1 MQTRAIKAC
10 FKIAECS
17 LSYVIFNRHLQPT
30 IPRLQVSQ
38 NIKRMKTIIAEKPSV
53 AKEIA
58 HIVGATKREEGY
70 MHGNGYYVTW
80 AFGHLVQPAMPE
92 TYGMKGFHAENL
104 PVIPNPF
111 ILVPRQVK
119 SENGYKPDAGV
130 LAQIKI
136 IGKLFDS
143 SDRIIVATDA
153 GREGELIFR
162 YLYEYLGCKKPFD
175 RLWISSLTDAAI
187 REGLGNLKD
196 GKEYDTLYHAAKAR
210 SEADWLV
217 GINGTQALTIAAG
230 RGTYSVGR
238 VQTPTLG
245 MVCERYWENKRFESK
260 PFWQVHFGVVDADNG
275 NILKFTSANR
285 WTDKATA
292 TDIYNKVK
300 DAGSALITK
309 VSTKRKVEKAPLLYN
324 LTTLQKDANSQH
336 GFTAEHTLS
345 IAQKL
350 YEAKFITYPRTSSR
364 YISDDVFAT
373 VPNLFKNLENHSEY
387 GEIVGLLPNS
397 ENYSKNSVNAD
408 KVTDHHALLITDTPA
423 IGLYKD
429 EKIVYDMVL
438 RRMVEAFSADC
449 IKDISSVTAKVENDV
464 EFCISGSI
472 IRQVG
477 WRESSLKERNSKQVR
492 DADTADNEV
501 KEQVIP
507 NWQEEQRIN
516 VTGCNI
522 TEGKTKPKPL
532 HTESTLL
539 AAMETAG
546 KDIEDETMRQA
557 MKDCGIGTP
566 ATRAAIIETLLRR
579 EYMVRQQKKL
589 VPTEK
594 GLALHSV
601 VKNMAIANVEMTGRW
616 EAELAKIERGEAS
629 ADEFTH
635 GIEAYTREITA
646 ELLGCDKLF
655 SHKESGCLC
664 PKCKQGTMQFFGK
677 VVRCSNKECGM
688 PVFKQVAGKLLS
700 DADITDLLT
709 KGKTKTL
716 NGFTS
721 KQGKPFSAALVF
733 DEDFNTKFVFAERKT
748 AEKRGNVKRYK
759 K

>member
-1 MQTRAIKAC
+1 
-10 FKIAECS
+10 
-17 LSYVIFNRHLQPT
+17 
-30 IPRLQVSQ
+30 
-38 NIKRMKTIIAEKPSV
+38 MKTIIAEKPSV

-58 HIVGATKREEGY
+58 HIVGADKREEGY
-70 MHGNGYYVTW
+70 MQGNGYYVTW

-104 PVIPNPF
+104 PVIPDPF
-111 ILVPRQVK
+111 VLVPRQVK
-119 SENGYKPDAGV
+119 TENGYKPDAGV

-143 SDRIIVATDA
+143 SERIIVATDV

-162 YLYEYLGCKKPFD
+162 YLYAYLGCRKPFD
-175 RLWISSLTDAAI
+175 RLWISSLTDTAI
-187 REGLGNLKD
+187 REGLLNLRD
-196 GKEYDTLYHAAKAR
+196 GKEYDNLYHAAKAR

-245 MVCERYWENKRFESK
+245 MVCERYWEHKRFEPK
-260 PFWQVHFGVVDADNG
+260 PFWQVHFGVVDADSG

-285 WTDKATA
+285 WTDEATA

-300 DAGSALITK
+300 DTGSAIITK
-309 VSTKRKVEKAPLLYN
+309 VATKRKVEKAPLLYD
-324 LTTLQKDANSQH
+324 LTTLQKEANSQH

-373 VPNLFKNLENHSEY
+373 LPKLFKNLENHSEY
-387 GEIVGLLPNS
+387 GEKVKLLPGS
-397 ENYSKNSVNAD
+397 EDYSKNSVNAA
-408 KVTDHHALLITDTPA
+408 KVTDHHALLITENAA
-423 IGLYKD
+423 IGLFKD
-429 EKIVYDMVL
+429 EKIVYDMIL
-438 RRMVEAFSADC
+438 CRMIEAFSADC
-449 IKDISSVTAKVENDV
+449 IKDITSVSAQVDHEV
-464 EFCISGSI
+464 EFGISGSI
-472 IRQVG
+472 IRQTG
-477 WRESSLKERNSKQVR
+477 WRALPLKEKNKRQDK
-492 DADTADNEV
+492 DADATDNEV
-501 KEQVIP
+501 KDQVIP
-507 NWQEEQRIN
+507 NWQEGQHI
-516 VTGCNI
+516 TLSGCTI

-546 KDIEDETMRQA
+546 KEIEDDTMRQA
-557 MKDCGIGTP
+557 MKDSGIGTP
-566 ATRAAIIETLLRR
+566 ATRAAIIETLLKR

-601 VKNMAIANVEMTGRW
+601 VKNMAIANVEMTGKW

-629 ADEFTH
+629 ADGFTH
-635 GIEAYTREITA
+635 SIEGYTREITA
-646 ELLGCDKLF
+646 ELLGCDRLF
-655 SHKESGCLC
+655 SHKDSGCQC

-688 PVFKQVAGKLLS
+688 PVFKQVAGKLLT

-709 KGKTKTL
+709 KGKTRTL

-721 KQGKPFSAALVF
+721 KQGKSFSAAIAF
-733 DEDFNTKFVFAERKT
+733 DENFNTKFVFAERKT

>member
-1 MQTRAIKAC
+1 MSQKQQT
-10 FKIAECS
+10 
-17 LSYVIFNRHLQPT
+17 
-30 IPRLQVSQ
+30 
-38 NIKRMKTIIAEKPSV
+38 MKTIIAEKPSV

-58 HIVGATKREEGY
+58 HIVGADKREEGY
-70 MHGNGYYVTW
+70 MQGNGYFVTW

-104 PVIPNPF
+104 PVIPDPF
-111 ILVPRQVK
+111 VLVPRQVK
-119 SENGYKPDAGV
+119 TENGYKPDAGV

-143 SDRIIVATDA
+143 SERIIVATDA

-162 YLYEYLGCKKPFD
+162 YLYTYLGCRKPFD
-175 RLWISSLTDAAI
+175 RLWISSLTDTAI
-187 REGLGNLKD
+187 REGLLNLRD
-196 GKEYDTLYHAAKAR
+196 GKEYDNLYHAAKAR

-245 MVCERYWENKRFESK
+245 MVCERYWEHKRFESK
-260 PFWQVHFGVVDADNG
+260 PFWQVHFGVVDADSG

-285 WTDKATA
+285 WADKGTA

-300 DAGSALITK
+300 DTGSAIITK
-309 VSTKRKVEKAPLLYN
+309 VATKRKVEKAPLLYD
-324 LTTLQKDANSQH
+324 LTTLQKEANSQH

-373 VPNLFKNLENHSEY
+373 LPKLFKNLENHSEY
-387 GEIVGLLPNS
+387 GEKVKLLPGS
-397 ENYSKNSVNAD
+397 EDYSKNSVNAA
-408 KVTDHHALLITDTPA
+408 KVTDHHALLITENAA
-423 IGLYKD
+423 IGLFKD
-429 EKIVYDMVL
+429 EKIVYDMIL
-438 RRMVEAFSADC
+438 CRMIEAFSADS
-449 IKDISSVTAKVENDV
+449 IKDITSVSAQVDHDV
-464 EFCISGSI
+464 EFGISGSI
-472 IRQVG
+472 IRQTG
-477 WRESSLKERNSKQVR
+477 WRALSLNEKNKRQDK
-492 DADTADNEV
+492 DADATDNEV

-507 NWQEEQRIN
+507 NWQEGQHI
-516 VTGCNI
+516 TLSGCTI

-546 KDIEDETMRQA
+546 KEIEDDTMRQA
-557 MKDCGIGTP
+557 MKDSGIGTP
-566 ATRAAIIETLLRR
+566 ATRAAIIETLLKR

-601 VKNMAIANVEMTGRW
+601 VKNMAIANVEMTGKW

-629 ADEFTH
+629 ADGFTH
-635 GIEAYTREITA
+635 NIEGYTREITA

-655 SHKESGCLC
+655 SHKDSGCQC
-664 PKCKQGTMQFFGK
+664 PKCEQGIMQFFGK

-688 PVFKQVAGKLLS
+688 PVFKQVAGKLLT

-709 KGKTKTL
+709 KGKTRTL
-716 NGFTS
+716 SGFTS
-721 KQGKPFSAALVF
+721 KQGKSFSAAIAF
-733 DEDFNTKFVFAERKT
+733 DENFNTKFVFAERKT

>member
-1 MQTRAIKAC
+1 
-10 FKIAECS
+10 
-17 LSYVIFNRHLQPT
+17 
-30 IPRLQVSQ
+30 
-38 NIKRMKTIIAEKPSV
+38 MKTIIAEKPSV

-58 HIVGATKREEGY
+58 HIVGADKREEGY
-70 MHGNGYYVTW
+70 MQGNGYYVTW

-104 PVIPNPF
+104 PVIPDPF
-111 ILVPRQVK
+111 VLVPRQVK
-119 SENGYKPDAGV
+119 TENGYKADAGV

-143 SDRIIVATDA
+143 SERIIVATDA

-162 YLYEYLGCKKPFD
+162 YLYAYLGCRKPFD
-175 RLWISSLTDAAI
+175 RLWISSLTDTAI
-187 REGLGNLKD
+187 REGLLNLRD
-196 GKEYDTLYHAAKAR
+196 GKEYDNLYHAAKAR

-245 MVCERYWENKRFESK
+245 MVCERYWEHKRFESK
-260 PFWQVHFGVVDADNG
+260 PFWQVHFGVVDADSG
-275 NILKFTSANR
+275 NILKFTSVNR

-300 DAGSALITK
+300 ETGSVIITK
-309 VSTKRKVEKAPLLYN
+309 VATKRKVEKAPLLYD
-324 LTTLQKDANSQH
+324 LTTLQKEANSQH

-373 VPNLFKNLENHSEY
+373 LPKLFKNLENHSEY
-387 GEIVGLLPNS
+387 GEKVKLLPGS
-397 ENYSKNSVNAD
+397 EDYSKNCVNTA
-408 KVTDHHALLITDTPA
+408 KVTDHHALLITENAA
-423 IGLYKD
+423 IGLFKD
-429 EKIVYDMVL
+429 EKIVYDMIL
-438 RRMVEAFSADC
+438 CRMIEAFSADC
-449 IKDISSVTAKVENDV
+449 IKDITSVSAQVDHEV
-464 EFCISGSI
+464 EFGISGSI
-472 IRQVG
+472 IRQTG
-477 WRESSLKERNSKQVR
+477 WRALSLKEKNNRQDK
-492 DADTADNEV
+492 DADATDNEV
-501 KEQVIP
+501 KDQVIP
-507 NWQEEQRIN
+507 NWQEGQHI
-516 VTGCNI
+516 TLSGCTI

-539 AAMETAG
+539 AAMENPCKREQIQTCLDLPSAAGFGGTQTAG
-546 KDIEDETMRQA
+546 KEIEDDTMRQA
-557 MKDCGIGTP
+557 MKDSGIGTP
-566 ATRAAIIETLLRR
+566 ATRAAIIETLLKR

-601 VKNMAIANVEMTGRW
+601 VKNMAIANVEMTGKW

-629 ADEFTH
+629 ADGFTH
-635 GIEAYTREITA
+635 SIEGYTREITA
-646 ELLGCDKLF
+646 ELLGCDRLF
-655 SHKESGCLC
+655 SHKDSGCLC
-664 PKCKQGTMQFFGK
+664 PKCKHGTMQFFGK

-688 PVFKQVAGKLLS
+688 PVFKQVAGKLLT

-709 KGKTKTL
+709 KGKTRTL
-716 NGFTS
+716 NSFTS
-721 KQGKPFSAALVF
+721 KQGKSFSAAIAF
-733 DEDFNTKFVFAERKT
+733 DENFNTKFVFAERKT

>member
-1 MQTRAIKAC
+1 
-10 FKIAECS
+10 
-17 LSYVIFNRHLQPT
+17 
-30 IPRLQVSQ
+30 
-38 NIKRMKTIIAEKPSV
+38 MKTIIAEKPSV

-58 HIVGATKREEGY
+58 HIVGADKREEGY
-70 MHGNGYYVTW
+70 MQGNGYFVTW

-104 PVIPNPF
+104 PVIPDPF
-111 ILVPRQVK
+111 VLVPRQVK
-119 SENGYKPDAGV
+119 TENGYKPDAGV

-143 SDRIIVATDA
+143 SERIIVATDA

-162 YLYEYLGCKKPFD
+162 YLYAYLGCRKPFD
-175 RLWISSLTDAAI
+175 RLWISSLTDTAI
-187 REGLGNLKD
+187 REGLQNLRD
-196 GKEYDTLYHAAKAR
+196 GKEYDNLYHAAKAR

-245 MVCERYWENKRFESK
+245 MVCERYWEHKRFESK
-260 PFWQVHFGVVDADNG
+260 PFWQVHFGVVDADSG

-285 WTDKATA
+285 WADKGTA

-300 DAGSALITK
+300 DTGSAIITK
-309 VSTKRKVEKAPLLYN
+309 VVTKRKVEKAPLLYD
-324 LTTLQKDANSQH
+324 LTTLQKEANSQH

-373 VPNLFKNLENHSEY
+373 LPKLFKNLENHSEY
-387 GEIVGLLPNS
+387 GEKVKLLSGS
-397 ENYSKNSVNAD
+397 EDYSKNSVNAA
-408 KVTDHHALLITDTPA
+408 KVTDHHALLITENAA
-423 IGLYKD
+423 IGLFKD
-429 EKIVYDMVL
+429 EKIVYDMIL
-438 RRMVEAFSADC
+438 CRMIEAFSADC
-449 IKDISSVTAKVENDV
+449 IKDITSVTAQVDHDV
-464 EFCISGSI
+464 EFGISGSI
-472 IRQVG
+472 IRQTG
-477 WRESSLKERNSKQVR
+477 WRALSLKEKNNRQDK
-492 DADTADNEV
+492 DADATDNEV

-507 NWQEEQRIN
+507 NWQEGQHI
-516 VTGCNI
+516 TLSGCTI

-546 KDIEDETMRQA
+546 KEIEDDTMRQA

-566 ATRAAIIETLLRR
+566 ATRAAIIETLLKR

-601 VKNMAIANVEMTGRW
+601 VKNMAIANVEMTGKW

-629 ADEFTH
+629 ADGFTH
-635 GIEAYTREITA
+635 SIEGYTREITA
-646 ELLGCDKLF
+646 ELLGCDRLF
-655 SHKESGCLC
+655 SHKDSGCQC
-664 PKCKQGTMQFFGK
+664 PKCKHGTMQFFGK

-688 PVFKQVAGKLLS
+688 PVFKQVAGKLLT

-709 KGKTKTL
+709 KGKTRTL

-721 KQGKPFSAALVF
+721 KQGKSFSAAIAF
-733 DEDFNTKFVFAERKT
+733 DENFNTKFVFAEHKT

>member
-1 MQTRAIKAC
+1 
-10 FKIAECS
+10 
-17 LSYVIFNRHLQPT
+17 
-30 IPRLQVSQ
+30 
-38 NIKRMKTIIAEKPSV
+38 MKTIIAEKPSV

-58 HIVGATKREEGY
+58 HIVGADKREEGY
-70 MHGNGYYVTW
+70 MQGNGYYVTW

-104 PVIPNPF
+104 PVIPDPF
-111 ILVPRQVK
+111 VLVPRQVK
-119 SENGYKPDAGV
+119 TENGYKPDAGV

-143 SDRIIVATDA
+143 SERIIVATDA

-162 YLYEYLGCKKPFD
+162 YLYAYLGCRKPFD
-175 RLWISSLTDAAI
+175 RLWISSLTDTAI
-187 REGLGNLKD
+187 REGLLNLTD
-196 GKEYDTLYHAAKAR
+196 GKEYDNLYHAAKAR

-245 MVCERYWENKRFESK
+245 MVCERYWEHKRFESK
-260 PFWQVHFGVVDADNG
+260 PFWQVHFGVVDTDSG

-300 DAGSALITK
+300 DTGSAIITK
-309 VSTKRKVEKAPLLYN
+309 VATKRKVEKAPLLYD
-324 LTTLQKDANSQH
+324 LTTLQKEANSQH

-373 VPNLFKNLENHSEY
+373 LPKLFKNLENHSEY
-387 GEIVGLLPNS
+387 GENVKLLPGS
-397 ENYSKNSVNAD
+397 EDYSKNSVNAA
-408 KVTDHHALLITDTPA
+408 KVTDHHALLITENAA
-423 IGLYKD
+423 IGLFKD
-429 EKIVYDMVL
+429 EKIVYDMIL
-438 RRMVEAFSADC
+438 CRMIEAFSADC
-449 IKDISSVTAKVENDV
+449 IKDITSVSAQVDHEV
-464 EFCISGSI
+464 EFGISGSI
-472 IRQVG
+472 IRQTG
-477 WRESSLKERNSKQVR
+477 WRALSLKEKNKRQDK
-492 DADTADNEV
+492 DADATDNEV
-501 KEQVIP
+501 KDQVIP
-507 NWQEEQRIN
+507 NWQEGQHI
-516 VTGCNI
+516 TLSGCTI

-546 KDIEDETMRQA
+546 KEIEDDTMRQA
-557 MKDCGIGTP
+557 MKDSGIGTP
-566 ATRAAIIETLLRR
+566 ATRAAIIETLLKR

-601 VKNMAIANVEMTGRW
+601 VKNMAIANVEMTGKW
-616 EAELAKIERGEAS
+616 EAELARIERGEAS
-629 ADEFTH
+629 ADGFTH
-635 GIEAYTREITA
+635 SIEGYTREITA
-646 ELLGCDKLF
+646 ELLGCDRLF
-655 SHKESGCLC
+655 SHKDSGCQC

-688 PVFKQVAGKLLS
+688 PVFKQVAGKLLT
-700 DADITDLLT
+700 DADITDLLI
-709 KGKTKTL
+709 KGKTRTL
-716 NGFTS
+716 NGFIS
-721 KQGKPFSAALVF
+721 KQGKSFSAAIAF

>member
-1 MQTRAIKAC
+1 
-10 FKIAECS
+10 
-17 LSYVIFNRHLQPT
+17 
-30 IPRLQVSQ
+30 
-38 NIKRMKTIIAEKPSV
+38 MKTIIAEKPSV

-58 HIVGATKREEGY
+58 HIVGAGKREEGY
-70 MHGNGYYVTW
+70 MQGNGYYVTW

-104 PVIPNPF
+104 PVIPDPF
-111 ILVPRQVK
+111 VLVPRQVK
-119 SENGYKPDAGV
+119 TENGYKPDAGV

-143 SDRIIVATDA
+143 SERIIVATDA

-175 RLWISSLTDAAI
+175 RLWISSLTDSAI
-187 REGLGNLKD
+187 REGLANLRN
-196 GKEYDTLYHAAKAR
+196 GKEYDNLYHAAKAR

-245 MVCERYWENKRFESK
+245 MVCERYWEHKRFESK
-260 PFWQVHFGVVDADNG
+260 PFWQVHFGVVDADSG

-300 DAGSALITK
+300 DTGSAIITK
-309 VSTKRKVEKAPLLYN
+309 VATKRKVEKAPLLYD
-324 LTTLQKDANSQH
+324 LTTLQKEANSQH

-373 VPNLFKNLENHSEY
+373 LPKLFKNLENHSEY
-387 GEIVGLLPNS
+387 GEKVKLLPCS
-397 ENYSKNSVNAD
+397 EDYSKNSVNAA
-408 KVTDHHALLITDTPA
+408 KVTDHHALLITENAA
-423 IGLYKD
+423 IGLFKD
-429 EKIVYDMVL
+429 EKIVYDMIL
-438 RRMVEAFSADC
+438 CRMIEAFSADC
-449 IKDISSVTAKVENDV
+449 IKDITSVSAQVDHEI
-464 EFCISGSI
+464 EFGISGSI
-472 IRQVG
+472 IRQTG
-477 WRESSLKERNSKQVR
+477 WRALSLKEKNSKK
-492 DADTADNEV
+492 DKNADTTDNEV

-507 NWQEEQRIN
+507 NWQEGQHI
-516 VTGCNI
+516 TFSGCTI

-546 KDIEDETMRQA
+546 KEIEDDTMRQA

-566 ATRAAIIETLLRR
+566 ATRAAIIETLLKR

-601 VKNMAIANVEMTGRW
+601 VKNMAIANVEMTGKW

-629 ADEFTH
+629 ADGFTH
-635 GIEAYTREITA
+635 SIEGYTREITA
-646 ELLGCDKLF
+646 ELLGCDRLF
-655 SHKESGCLC
+655 SHKDSGCQC
-664 PKCKQGTMQFFGK
+664 PKCKHGTMQFFGK

-688 PVFKQVAGKLLS
+688 PVFKQVAGKLLT

-709 KGKTKTL
+709 KGKT
-716 NGFTS
+716 
-721 KQGKPFSAALVF
+721 
-733 DEDFNTKFVFAERKT
+733 
-748 AEKRGNVKRYK
+748 
-759 K
+759 

>member
-1 MQTRAIKAC
+1 
-10 FKIAECS
+10 
-17 LSYVIFNRHLQPT
+17 
-30 IPRLQVSQ
+30 
-38 NIKRMKTIIAEKPSV
+38 MKTIIAEKPSV

-58 HIVGATKREEGY
+58 HIVGADKREEGY
-70 MHGNGYYVTW
+70 MQGNGYYVTW

-104 PVIPNPF
+104 PVIPDPF
-111 ILVPRQVK
+111 VLVPRQVK
-119 SENGYKPDAGV
+119 TENGYKPDAGV

-143 SDRIIVATDA
+143 SERIIVATDA

-162 YLYEYLGCKKPFD
+162 YLYAYLGCRKPFD
-175 RLWISSLTDAAI
+175 RLWISSLTDTAI
-187 REGLGNLKD
+187 REGLLNLRD
-196 GKEYDTLYHAAKAR
+196 GKEYDNLYHAAKAR

-245 MVCERYWENKRFESK
+245 MVCERYWEHKRFESK
-260 PFWQVHFGVVDADNG
+260 PFWQVHFGVVDADSG

-300 DAGSALITK
+300 DTGSAIITK
-309 VSTKRKVEKAPLLYN
+309 VATKRKEEKAPLLYD
-324 LTTLQKDANSQH
+324 LTTLQKEANSQH

-373 VPNLFKNLENHSEY
+373 LPKLFKNLENHSEY
-387 GEIVGLLPNS
+387 GEKVKLLPGS
-397 ENYSKNSVNAD
+397 EDYCKNSVNAA
-408 KVTDHHALLITDTPA
+408 KVTDHHALLITENAA
-423 IGLYKD
+423 IGLFKD
-429 EKIVYDMVL
+429 EKIVYDMIL
-438 RRMVEAFSADC
+438 CRMIEAFSADC
-449 IKDISSVTAKVENDV
+449 IKDITSVSAQVDHEV
-464 EFCISGSI
+464 EFGISGSI
-472 IRQVG
+472 IRQTG
-477 WRESSLKERNSKQVR
+477 WRALSLKEKNNRQDK
-492 DADTADNEV
+492 DADATDNEV
-501 KEQVIP
+501 KDQVIP
-507 NWQEEQRIN
+507 NWQEGQHI
-516 VTGCNI
+516 TLSGCTI

-546 KDIEDETMRQA
+546 KEIEDDMMRQA
-557 MKDCGIGTP
+557 MKDSGIGTP
-566 ATRAAIIETLLRR
+566 ATRAAIIETLLKR

-601 VKNMAIANVEMTGRW
+601 VKNMAIANVEMTGKW

-629 ADEFTH
+629 ADGFTH
-635 GIEAYTREITA
+635 SIEGYTREITA
-646 ELLGCDKLF
+646 ELLGCDRLF
-655 SHKESGCLC
+655 SHKDSGCQC
-664 PKCKQGTMQFFGK
+664 PKCKQGAMQFFGK

-688 PVFKQVAGKLLS
+688 PVFKQVAGKLLT

-709 KGKTKTL
+709 KGKTRTL

-721 KQGKPFSAALVF
+721 KQGKSFSAAIAF
-733 DEDFNTKFVFAERKT
+733 DENFNTKFVFAERKT

>member
-1 MQTRAIKAC
+1 
-10 FKIAECS
+10 
-17 LSYVIFNRHLQPT
+17 
-30 IPRLQVSQ
+30 
-38 NIKRMKTIIAEKPSV
+38 MKTIIAEKPSV

-70 MHGNGYYVTW
+70 MQGNGYYVTW

-92 TYGMKGFHAENL
+92 AYGMKGFHTENL
-104 PVIPNPF
+104 PVLPSPF

-119 SENGYKPDAGV
+119 TENGYKPDAGV

-136 IGKLFDS
+136 IGKLFAG

-162 YLYEYLGCKKPFD
+162 YLYEYLDCNKPFD
-175 RLWISSLTDAAI
+175 RLWISSLTDTAI
-187 REGLGNLKD
+187 REGLNNLKD
-196 GKEYDTLYHAAKAR
+196 GKEYDSLYYAAKAR

-260 PFWQVHFGVVDADNG
+260 PFWQVHFGVVDDEHD
-275 NILKFTSANR
+275 NILKFTSVNR

-300 DAGSALITK
+300 AVGTATITK
-309 VSTKRKVEKAPLLYN
+309 IATKRKVEKAPLLYD
-324 LTTLQKDANSQH
+324 LTTLQKEANSQY

-350 YEAKFITYPRTSSR
+350 YEAKHITYPRTSSR

-387 GEIVGLLPNS
+387 GEMVGLLPNS
-397 ENYSKNSVNAD
+397 DDYSKNSVNGN
-408 KVTDHHALLITDTPA
+408 KVTDHHALLITGNPA

-429 EKIVYDMVL
+429 EKIIYDMVL
-438 RRMVEAFSADC
+438 HRMIEAFSADC
-449 IKDISSVTAKVENDV
+449 IKDITSVTAQVEDDV
-464 EFCISGSI
+464 EFAISGSV
-472 IRQVG
+472 IRQTG
-477 WRESSLKERNSKQVR
+477 WRELSLKEKSAKQVK
-492 DADTADNEV
+492 DADTPDNEV
-501 KEQVIP
+501 KEQVLP
-507 NWQEEQRIN
+507 NWQEGQRIN
-516 VTGCNI
+516 VTGCTI
-522 TEGKTKPKPL
+522 TEGKTKPKSL

-546 KDIEDETMRQA
+546 KDTEDETMRQA

-616 EAELAKIERGEAS
+616 EAELAKIERGES
-629 ADEFTH
+629 DADVFTR

-655 SHKESGCLC
+655 SHKDFGCQC

-677 VVRCSNKECGM
+677 VVRCSNKECSM
-688 PVFKQVAGKLLS
+688 PIFKQVAGKLLT

-721 KQGKPFSAALVF
+721 KQGKPFSAAIAF

-748 AEKRGNVKRYK
+748 AEKRGNVKKYK

>member
-1 MQTRAIKAC
+1 MSQKQQT
-10 FKIAECS
+10 
-17 LSYVIFNRHLQPT
+17 
-30 IPRLQVSQ
+30 
-38 NIKRMKTIIAEKPSV
+38 MKTIIAEKPSV

-58 HIVGATKREEGY
+58 HIVGADKREEGY
-70 MHGNGYYVTW
+70 MQGNGYYVTW

-104 PVIPNPF
+104 PVIPDPF
-111 ILVPRQVK
+111 VLVPRQVK
-119 SENGYKPDAGV
+119 TENGYKPDAGV

-143 SDRIIVATDA
+143 SERIIVATDA

-162 YLYEYLGCKKPFD
+162 YLYAYLGCQKPFD
-175 RLWISSLTDAAI
+175 RLWISSLTDTAI
-187 REGLGNLKD
+187 REGLQNLTD
-196 GKEYDTLYHAAKAR
+196 SKEYDNLYHAAKAR

-245 MVCERYWENKRFESK
+245 MVCERYWEHKRFESK
-260 PFWQVHFGVVDADNG
+260 PFWQVHFGVVDADSG
-275 NILKFTSANR
+275 NILKFTSVNR

-300 DAGSALITK
+300 DTGSAIITK
-309 VSTKRKVEKAPLLYN
+309 VATKRKVEKAPLLYD
-324 LTTLQKDANSQH
+324 LTTLQKEANSQH

-373 VPNLFKNLENHSEY
+373 LPKLFKNLENHSEY
-387 GEIVGLLPNS
+387 GEKVKLLPGS
-397 ENYSKNSVNAD
+397 EDYSKNSVNAA
-408 KVTDHHALLITDTPA
+408 KVTDHHALLITENAA
-423 IGLYKD
+423 IGLFKD
-429 EKIVYDMVL
+429 EKTVYDMIL
-438 RRMVEAFSADC
+438 CRMIEAFSADC
-449 IKDISSVTAKVENDV
+449 IKDITSVSAQVDHEV
-464 EFCISGSI
+464 EFGISGSI
-472 IRQVG
+472 IRQTG
-477 WRESSLKERNSKQVR
+477 WRALSLKEKNNRQDK
-492 DADTADNEV
+492 DADATDNEV
-501 KEQVIP
+501 KDQVIP
-507 NWQEEQRIN
+507 NWQEGQH
-516 VTGCNI
+516 VTFSGCTI

-546 KDIEDETMRQA
+546 KEIEDDTMCQA

-566 ATRAAIIETLLRR
+566 ATRAAIIETLLKR

-601 VKNMAIANVEMTGRW
+601 VKNMAIANVEMTGKW

-629 ADEFTH
+629 ADGFTH
-635 GIEAYTREITA
+635 SIEGYTREITA
-646 ELLGCDKLF
+646 ELLGCDRLF
-655 SHKESGCLC
+655 SHKDSGCQC
-664 PKCKQGTMQFFGK
+664 PKCKHGTMQFFGK

-688 PVFKQVAGKLLS
+688 PVFKQVAGKLLT

-709 KGKTKTL
+709 KGKTRTL

-721 KQGKPFSAALVF
+721 KQGKSFSAAIAF
-733 DEDFNTKFVFAERKT
+733 DENFNTKFVFAERKT

>member
-1 MQTRAIKAC
+1 
-10 FKIAECS
+10 
-17 LSYVIFNRHLQPT
+17 
-30 IPRLQVSQ
+30 
-38 NIKRMKTIIAEKPSV
+38 MKTIIAEKPSV

-58 HIVGATKREEGY
+58 HIVGAGKREEGY
-70 MHGNGYYVTW
+70 MQGNGYYVTW

-104 PVIPNPF
+104 PVIPDPF
-111 ILVPRQVK
+111 VLVPRQVK
-119 SENGYKPDAGV
+119 TENGYKPDAGV

-143 SDRIIVATDA
+143 SERIIVATDA

-175 RLWISSLTDAAI
+175 RLWISSLTDSAI
-187 REGLGNLKD
+187 REGLANLRN
-196 GKEYDTLYHAAKAR
+196 GKEYDNLYHAAKAR

-230 RGTYSVGR
+230 RGTYSVGC

-245 MVCERYWENKRFESK
+245 MVCERYWEHKRFESK
-260 PFWQVHFGVVDADNG
+260 PFWQVHFGVVDADSG

-300 DAGSALITK
+300 DTGSAIITK
-309 VSTKRKVEKAPLLYN
+309 VTTKRKVEKAPLLYD
-324 LTTLQKDANSQH
+324 LTTLQKEANSQH

-373 VPNLFKNLENHSEY
+373 LPKLFKNLENHSEY
-387 GEIVGLLPNS
+387 GEKVKLLPCS
-397 ENYSKNSVNAD
+397 EDYSKNSVNAA
-408 KVTDHHALLITDTPA
+408 KVTDHHALLITENAA
-423 IGLYKD
+423 IGLFKD
-429 EKIVYDMVL
+429 EKIVYDMIL
-438 RRMVEAFSADC
+438 CRMIEAFSADC
-449 IKDISSVTAKVENDV
+449 IKDITSVSAQVDHEI
-464 EFCISGSI
+464 EFGISGSI
-472 IRQVG
+472 IRQTG
-477 WRESSLKERNSKQVR
+477 WRALSLKEKNSKK
-492 DADTADNEV
+492 DKNADTTDNEV

-507 NWQEEQRIN
+507 NWQEGQHI
-516 VTGCNI
+516 TFSGCTI

-546 KDIEDETMRQA
+546 KEIVDDTMRQA
-557 MKDCGIGTP
+557 MKDSGIGTP
-566 ATRAAIIETLLRR
+566 ATRAAIIETLLKR

-601 VKNMAIANVEMTGRW
+601 VKNMAIANVEMTGKW

-629 ADEFTH
+629 ADGFTH
-635 GIEAYTREITA
+635 SIEGYTREITA
-646 ELLGCDKLF
+646 ELLGCDRLF
-655 SHKESGCLC
+655 SHKDSGCQC
-664 PKCKQGTMQFFGK
+664 PKCKHGTMQFFGK

-688 PVFKQVAGKLLS
+688 PVFKQVAGKLLT

-709 KGKTKTL
+709 KGKT
-716 NGFTS
+716 
-721 KQGKPFSAALVF
+721 
-733 DEDFNTKFVFAERKT
+733 
-748 AEKRGNVKRYK
+748 
-759 K
+759 

>member
-1 MQTRAIKAC
+1 MSQKQQT
-10 FKIAECS
+10 
-17 LSYVIFNRHLQPT
+17 
-30 IPRLQVSQ
+30 
-38 NIKRMKTIIAEKPSV
+38 MKTIIAEKPSV

-58 HIVGATKREEGY
+58 HIVGADKREEGY
-70 MHGNGYYVTW
+70 MQGNGYYVTW

-104 PVIPNPF
+104 PVIPDPF
-111 ILVPRQVK
+111 VLVPRQVK
-119 SENGYKPDAGV
+119 TENGYKPDAGV

-143 SDRIIVATDA
+143 SERIIVATDA

-162 YLYEYLGCKKPFD
+162 YLYAYLGCQKPFD
-175 RLWISSLTDAAI
+175 RLWISSLTDTAI
-187 REGLGNLKD
+187 REGLLNLRD
-196 GKEYDTLYHAAKAR
+196 GKEYDNLYHAAKAR

-245 MVCERYWENKRFESK
+245 MVCERYWEHKRFESK
-260 PFWQVHFGVVDADNG
+260 PFWQVHFGVVDADSG

-285 WTDKATA
+285 WADKGTA

-300 DAGSALITK
+300 NTGSAIITK
-309 VSTKRKVEKAPLLYN
+309 VATKRKMEKAPLLYD
-324 LTTLQKDANSQH
+324 LTTLQKEANSQH

-373 VPNLFKNLENHSEY
+373 LPKLFKNLENHSEY
-387 GEIVGLLPNS
+387 GEKVKLLPGS
-397 ENYSKNSVNAD
+397 EDYSKNSVNAA
-408 KVTDHHALLITDTPA
+408 KVTDHHALLITENAA
-423 IGLYKD
+423 IGLFKD
-429 EKIVYDMVL
+429 EKIVYDMIL
-438 RRMVEAFSADC
+438 CRMIEAFSADC
-449 IKDISSVTAKVENDV
+449 IKDITSVTAQVDHEV
-464 EFCISGSI
+464 EFGISGSI
-472 IRQVG
+472 IRQTG
-477 WRESSLKERNSKQVR
+477 WRALSLKEKNNRQDK
-492 DADTADNEV
+492 DADATDNEV

-507 NWQEEQRIN
+507 NWQEGQHI
-516 VTGCNI
+516 TLSGCTI

-546 KDIEDETMRQA
+546 KEIEDDTMRQA
-557 MKDCGIGTP
+557 MKDSGIGTP
-566 ATRAAIIETLLRR
+566 ATRAAIIETLLKR

-601 VKNMAIANVEMTGRW
+601 VKNMAIANVEMTGKW

-629 ADEFTH
+629 ADGFPH
-635 GIEAYTREITA
+635 SIEGYTREITA
-646 ELLGCDKLF
+646 ELLGCDRLF
-655 SHKESGCLC
+655 SHKDSGC
-664 PKCKQGTMQFFGK
+664 
-677 VVRCSNKECGM
+677 
-688 PVFKQVAGKLLS
+688 
-700 DADITDLLT
+700 
-709 KGKTKTL
+709 
-716 NGFTS
+716 
-721 KQGKPFSAALVF
+721 
-733 DEDFNTKFVFAERKT
+733 
-748 AEKRGNVKRYK
+748 
-759 K
+759 

>member
-1 MQTRAIKAC
+1 MSQKQQT
-10 FKIAECS
+10 
-17 LSYVIFNRHLQPT
+17 
-30 IPRLQVSQ
+30 
-38 NIKRMKTIIAEKPSV
+38 MKTIIAEKPSV

-58 HIVGATKREEGY
+58 HIVGADKREEGY
-70 MHGNGYYVTW
+70 MQGNGYFVTW

-104 PVIPNPF
+104 PVIPDPF
-111 ILVPRQVK
+111 VLVPRQVK
-119 SENGYKPDAGV
+119 TENGYKPDAGV

-143 SDRIIVATDA
+143 SERIIVATDA

-162 YLYEYLGCKKPFD
+162 YLYAYLGCRKPFD
-175 RLWISSLTDAAI
+175 RLWISSLTDTAI
-187 REGLGNLKD
+187 REGLLNLRD
-196 GKEYDTLYHAAKAR
+196 GKEYDNLYHAAKAR

-245 MVCERYWENKRFESK
+245 MVCERYWEHKRFESK
-260 PFWQVHFGVVDADNG
+260 PFWQVHFGVVDADSG

-300 DAGSALITK
+300 DTGSAIITK
-309 VSTKRKVEKAPLLYN
+309 VVTKRKVEKAPLLYD
-324 LTTLQKDANSQH
+324 LTTLQKEANSQH

-373 VPNLFKNLENHSEY
+373 LPKLFKNLENHSEY
-387 GEIVGLLPNS
+387 GEKVKLLPGS
-397 ENYSKNSVNAD
+397 EDYSKNSVNAA
-408 KVTDHHALLITDTPA
+408 KVTDHHALLITENAA
-423 IGLYKD
+423 IGLFKD
-429 EKIVYDMVL
+429 EKIVYDMIL
-438 RRMVEAFSADC
+438 CRMIEAFSADC
-449 IKDISSVTAKVENDV
+449 IKDITSVSAQVDHEVELG
-464 EFCISGSI
+464 ISGSI
-472 IRQVG
+472 IRQTG
-477 WRESSLKERNSKQVR
+477 WRALSLKEKNNRQDK
-492 DADTADNEV
+492 DADATDNEV
-501 KEQVIP
+501 KDQVIP
-507 NWQEEQRIN
+507 NWQEGQHI
-516 VTGCNI
+516 TLSGCTI

-546 KDIEDETMRQA
+546 KEIEDDTMRQA
-557 MKDCGIGTP
+557 MKDSGIGTP

-601 VKNMAIANVEMTGRW
+601 VKNMAIANVEMTGKW

-629 ADEFTH
+629 AGGFTH
-635 GIEAYTREITA
+635 SIEGYTREITA
-646 ELLGCDKLF
+646 ELLGCDRLF
-655 SHKESGCLC
+655 SHKDSGCQC
-664 PKCKQGTMQFFGK
+664 PKCEQGTMQFFGK

-688 PVFKQVAGKLLS
+688 PVFKQVAGKLLTDS
-700 DADITDLLT
+700 DITDLLT
-709 KGKTKTL
+709 KGKTRTL

-721 KQGKPFSAALVF
+721 KQGKSFSAAIAF
-733 DEDFNTKFVFAERKT
+733 DENFNTKFVFAEHKT

>member
-1 MQTRAIKAC
+1 
-10 FKIAECS
+10 
-17 LSYVIFNRHLQPT
+17 
-30 IPRLQVSQ
+30 
-38 NIKRMKTIIAEKPSV
+38 MKTIIAEKPSV

-58 HIVGATKREEGY
+58 HIVGADKREEGY
-70 MHGNGYYVTW
+70 MQGNGYYVTW

-104 PVIPNPF
+104 PVIPDPF
-111 ILVPRQVK
+111 VLVPRQVK
-119 SENGYKPDAGV
+119 TENGYKPDAGV

-143 SDRIIVATDA
+143 SERIIVATDA

-162 YLYEYLGCKKPFD
+162 YLYAYLGCRKPFD
-175 RLWISSLTDAAI
+175 RLWISSLTDTSI
-187 REGLGNLKD
+187 REGLQNLRD
-196 GKEYDTLYHAAKAR
+196 GKEYDNLYHAAKAR

-245 MVCERYWENKRFESK
+245 MVCERYWEHKRFESK
-260 PFWQVHFGVVDADNG
+260 PFWQVHFGVVDADSG

-300 DAGSALITK
+300 DTGSAIITK
-309 VSTKRKVEKAPLLYN
+309 VATKRKVEKAPLLYD
-324 LTTLQKDANSQH
+324 LTTLQKEANSQH

-373 VPNLFKNLENHSEY
+373 LPKLFKNLENHSEY
-387 GEIVGLLPNS
+387 GEKVKLLPGS
-397 ENYSKNSVNAD
+397 EDYSKNSVNAA
-408 KVTDHHALLITDTPA
+408 KVTDHHALLITENAA
-423 IGLYKD
+423 IGLFKD
-429 EKIVYDMVL
+429 EKIVYDMIL
-438 RRMVEAFSADC
+438 CRMIEAFSADC
-449 IKDISSVTAKVENDV
+449 IKDITSVSAQVDHDV
-464 EFCISGSI
+464 EFGISGSI
-472 IRQVG
+472 IRQTG
-477 WRESSLKERNSKQVR
+477 WRALSLKEKNNRLDK
-492 DADTADNEV
+492 DADATDNEV

-507 NWQEEQRIN
+507 NWQEGQHI
-516 VTGCNI
+516 TLSGCTI

-546 KDIEDETMRQA
+546 KEIEDDTMRQA
-557 MKDCGIGTP
+557 MKDSGIGTP
-566 ATRAAIIETLLRR
+566 ATRAAIIETLLKR

-601 VKNMAIANVEMTGRW
+601 VKNMAIANVEMTGKW

-629 ADEFTH
+629 ADGFTH
-635 GIEAYTREITA
+635 SIEGYTREITA
-646 ELLGCDKLF
+646 ELLGCDRLF
-655 SHKESGCLC
+655 SHKDS
-664 PKCKQGTMQFFGK
+664 
-677 VVRCSNKECGM
+677 
-688 PVFKQVAGKLLS
+688 
-700 DADITDLLT
+700 
-709 KGKTKTL
+709 
-716 NGFTS
+716 FT
-721 KQGKPFSAALVF
+721 V
-733 DEDFNTKFVFAERKT
+733 D
-748 AEKRGNVKRYK
+748 
-759 K
+759 

>member
-1 MQTRAIKAC
+1 
-10 FKIAECS
+10 
-17 LSYVIFNRHLQPT
+17 
-30 IPRLQVSQ
+30 
-38 NIKRMKTIIAEKPSV
+38 MKTIIAEKPSV

-58 HIVGATKREEGY
+58 RIVGADKREEGY
-70 MHGNGYYVTW
+70 MQGNGYYVTW

-104 PVIPNPF
+104 PVIPDPF
-111 ILVPRQVK
+111 VLVPRQVK
-119 SENGYKPDAGV
+119 TENGYKPDAGV

-143 SDRIIVATDA
+143 SERIIVATDA

-175 RLWISSLTDAAI
+175 RLWISSLTDSAI
-187 REGLGNLKD
+187 REGLANLRN
-196 GKEYDTLYHAAKAR
+196 GKEYDNLYHAAKAR

-245 MVCERYWENKRFESK
+245 MVCERYWEHKRFESK
-260 PFWQVHFGVVDADNG
+260 PFWQVHFGVVDADSG

-300 DAGSALITK
+300 DTGSAIITK
-309 VSTKRKVEKAPLLYN
+309 VTTKRKVEKAPLLYD
-324 LTTLQKDANSQH
+324 LTTLQKEANSQH

-373 VPNLFKNLENHSEY
+373 LPKLFKNLENHSEY
-387 GEIVGLLPNS
+387 GEKVKLLPCS
-397 ENYSKNSVNAD
+397 EDYSKNSVNAA
-408 KVTDHHALLITDTPA
+408 KVTDHHALLITENAA
-423 IGLYKD
+423 IGLFKD
-429 EKIVYDMVL
+429 EKIVYDMIL
-438 RRMVEAFSADC
+438 CRMIEAFSADC
-449 IKDISSVTAKVENDV
+449 IKDITSVSAQVDHEI
-464 EFCISGSI
+464 EFGISGSI
-472 IRQVG
+472 IRQTG
-477 WRESSLKERNSKQVR
+477 WRALSLKEKNSKK
-492 DADTADNEV
+492 DKNADTTDNEV

-507 NWQEEQRIN
+507 NWQEGQHI
-516 VTGCNI
+516 TFSGCTI

-546 KDIEDETMRQA
+546 KEIVDDTMRQA
-557 MKDCGIGTP
+557 MKDSGIGTP
-566 ATRAAIIETLLRR
+566 ATRAAIIETLLKR

-601 VKNMAIANVEMTGRW
+601 VKNMAIANVEMTGKW

-629 ADEFTH
+629 ADGFTH
-635 GIEAYTREITA
+635 SIEGYTREITA
-646 ELLGCDKLF
+646 ELLGCDRLF
-655 SHKESGCLC
+655 SHKDSGCQC
-664 PKCKQGTMQFFGK
+664 PKCKHGTMQFFGK

-688 PVFKQVAGKLLS
+688 PVFKQVAGKLLT

-709 KGKTKTL
+709 KGKT
-716 NGFTS
+716 
-721 KQGKPFSAALVF
+721 
-733 DEDFNTKFVFAERKT
+733 
-748 AEKRGNVKRYK
+748 
-759 K
+759 

>member
-1 MQTRAIKAC
+1 
-10 FKIAECS
+10 
-17 LSYVIFNRHLQPT
+17 
-30 IPRLQVSQ
+30 
-38 NIKRMKTIIAEKPSV
+38 MKTIIAEKPSV

-104 PVIPNPF
+104 PVIPDPF
-111 ILVPRQVK
+111 VLVPRQVK
-119 SENGYKPDAGV
+119 TENGYKPDAGV

-143 SDRIIVATDA
+143 SERIIVATDA

-162 YLYEYLGCKKPFD
+162 YLYAYLGCRKPFD
-175 RLWISSLTDAAI
+175 RLWISSLTDTAI
-187 REGLGNLKD
+187 REGLQNLRD
-196 GKEYDTLYHAAKAR
+196 GKEYDNLYHAAKAR

-245 MVCERYWENKRFESK
+245 MVCERYWEHKRFESK
-260 PFWQVHFGVVDADNG
+260 PFWQVHFGVVDADSG

-285 WTDKATA
+285 WTDEATA

-300 DAGSALITK
+300 DTGSAIITK
-309 VSTKRKVEKAPLLYN
+309 VATKRKVEKAPLLYD
-324 LTTLQKDANSQH
+324 LTTLQKEANSQH

-373 VPNLFKNLENHSEY
+373 LPKLFKNLENHSEY
-387 GEIVGLLPNS
+387 GEKVKLLPGS
-397 ENYSKNSVNAD
+397 EDYSKNSVNAA
-408 KVTDHHALLITDTPA
+408 KVTDHHALLITENAA
-423 IGLYKD
+423 IGLFKD
-429 EKIVYDMVL
+429 EKIVYDMIL
-438 RRMVEAFSADC
+438 CRMIEAFSADC
-449 IKDISSVTAKVENDV
+449 IKDITSVSAQVDHEV
-464 EFCISGSI
+464 EFGISGSI
-472 IRQVG
+472 IRQTG
-477 WRESSLKERNSKQVR
+477 WRALSLKEKNKRQDK
-492 DADTADNEV
+492 DADATDNEV

-507 NWQEEQRIN
+507 NWQEGQHIPLS
-516 VTGCNI
+516 GCTI

-546 KDIEDETMRQA
+546 KEIEDDTMRQA
-557 MKDCGIGTP
+557 IKDCGIGTP
-566 ATRAAIIETLLRR
+566 ATRAAIIETLLKR

-601 VKNMAIANVEMTGRW
+601 VKNMAIANVEMTGKW

-629 ADEFTH
+629 ADGFTH
-635 GIEAYTREITA
+635 SIEGYTREITA
-646 ELLGCDKLF
+646 ELLGCDRLF
-655 SHKESGCLC
+655 CHKDSGCQC
-664 PKCKQGTMQFFGK
+664 PKCKQGIMQFFGK

-688 PVFKQVAGKLLS
+688 PVFKQVAGKLLT

-709 KGKTKTL
+709 KGKTRTL

-721 KQGKPFSAALVF
+721 KQGKSFSAAIAF
-733 DEDFNTKFVFAERKT
+733 DENFNTKFVFAEHKT

>member
-1 MQTRAIKAC
+1 MSQKQQT
-10 FKIAECS
+10 
-17 LSYVIFNRHLQPT
+17 
-30 IPRLQVSQ
+30 
-38 NIKRMKTIIAEKPSV
+38 MKTIIAEKPSV

-58 HIVGATKREEGY
+58 HIVGADKREEGY
-70 MHGNGYYVTW
+70 MQGNGYYVTW

-104 PVIPNPF
+104 PVIPDPF
-111 ILVPRQVK
+111 VLVPRQVK
-119 SENGYKPDAGV
+119 TENGYKPDAGV

-143 SDRIIVATDA
+143 SERIIVATDA

-162 YLYEYLGCKKPFD
+162 YLYAYLGCRKPFD
-175 RLWISSLTDAAI
+175 RLWISSLTDTAI
-187 REGLGNLKD
+187 REGLLNLRD
-196 GKEYDTLYHAAKAR
+196 GKEYDNLYHAAKAR

-245 MVCERYWENKRFESK
+245 MVCERYWEHKRFESK
-260 PFWQVHFGVVDADNG
+260 PFWQVHFGVVDADSG

-300 DAGSALITK
+300 DTGSAIITK
-309 VSTKRKVEKAPLLYN
+309 VATKRKVEKAPLLYD
-324 LTTLQKDANSQH
+324 LTTLQKEANTQH

-373 VPNLFKNLENHSEY
+373 LPKLFKNLENHSEY
-387 GEIVGLLPNS
+387 GEKVKLLPGS
-397 ENYSKNSVNAD
+397 EDYSKNSVNAA
-408 KVTDHHALLITDTPA
+408 KVTDHHALLITENAA
-423 IGLYKD
+423 IGLFKD
-429 EKIVYDMVL
+429 EKIVYDMIL
-438 RRMVEAFSADC
+438 CRMIEAFSADC
-449 IKDISSVTAKVENDV
+449 IKDITSVSAQVDHEV
-464 EFCISGSI
+464 EFGISGSI
-472 IRQVG
+472 IRQTG
-477 WRESSLKERNSKQVR
+477 WRALSLKEKNNRQDK
-492 DADTADNEV
+492 DADATDNEV

-507 NWQEEQRIN
+507 NWQEGQHISFSGS
-516 VTGCNI
+516 TI

-546 KDIEDETMRQA
+546 KEIEDDTMRQA

-566 ATRAAIIETLLRR
+566 ATRAAIIETLLKR

-601 VKNMAIANVEMTGRW
+601 VKNMAIANVEMTGKW

-629 ADEFTH
+629 ADGFTH
-635 GIEAYTREITA
+635 SIEGYTREITA
-646 ELLGCDKLF
+646 ELLGCDRLF
-655 SHKESGCLC
+655 SHKDSGCQC
-664 PKCKQGTMQFFGK
+664 PKCKQGIMQFFGK

-688 PVFKQVAGKLLS
+688 PVFKQVAGKLLT

-709 KGKTKTL
+709 KGKTRTL

-721 KQGKPFSAALVF
+721 RQGKSFSATIAF
-733 DEDFNTKFVFAERKT
+733 DENFNTKFVFAEHKA

>member
-1 MQTRAIKAC
+1 
-10 FKIAECS
+10 
-17 LSYVIFNRHLQPT
+17 
-30 IPRLQVSQ
+30 
-38 NIKRMKTIIAEKPSV
+38 MKTIIAEKPSV

-58 HIVGATKREEGY
+58 HIVGADKREEGY
-70 MHGNGYYVTW
+70 MQGNGYYVTW

-104 PVIPNPF
+104 PVIPDPF
-111 ILVPRQVK
+111 VLVPRQVK
-119 SENGYKPDAGV
+119 TENGYKADAGV

-143 SDRIIVATDA
+143 SERIIVATDA

-162 YLYEYLGCKKPFD
+162 YLYAYLGCQKPFD
-175 RLWISSLTDAAI
+175 RLWISSLTDTAI
-187 REGLGNLKD
+187 REELLNLKD
-196 GKEYDTLYHAAKAR
+196 GKEYDNLYHAAKAR

-260 PFWQVHFGVVDADNG
+260 PFWQVHFGVVDADSG

-300 DAGSALITK
+300 DTGSAIITK
-309 VSTKRKVEKAPLLYN
+309 VATKRKVEKAPLLYD
-324 LTTLQKDANSQH
+324 LTTLQKEANSQH

-373 VPNLFKNLENHSEY
+373 LPKLFKNLENHSEF
-387 GEIVGLLPNS
+387 GEKVKLLPGS
-397 ENYSKNSVNAD
+397 EDYSKNSVNAA
-408 KVTDHHALLITDTPA
+408 KVTDHHALLITENA
-423 IGLYKD
+423 VIGLFKD
-429 EKIVYDMVL
+429 EKIVYDMIL
-438 RRMVEAFSADC
+438 CRMIEAFSADC
-449 IKDISSVTAKVENDV
+449 IKDITSVSAQVDHEI
-464 EFCISGSI
+464 EFGISGSI
-472 IRQVG
+472 IRQTG
-477 WRESSLKERNSKQVR
+477 WRALSLKEKNSKK
-492 DADTADNEV
+492 DKNADTTDNEV

-507 NWQEEQRIN
+507 NWQEGQHI
-516 VTGCNI
+516 TFSGCTI

-546 KDIEDETMRQA
+546 KEIVDDTMRQA
-557 MKDCGIGTP
+557 MKDSGIGTP
-566 ATRAAIIETLLRR
+566 ATRAAIIETLLKR

-601 VKNMAIANVEMTGRW
+601 VKNMAIANVEMTGKW

-629 ADEFTH
+629 ADGFTH
-635 GIEAYTREITA
+635 SIEGYTREITA
-646 ELLGCDKLF
+646 ELLGCDRLF
-655 SHKESGCLC
+655 SHKDSGCQC
-664 PKCKQGTMQFFGK
+664 PKCKHGTMQFFGK

-688 PVFKQVAGKLLS
+688 PVFKQVAGKLLT

-709 KGKTKTL
+709 KGKT
-716 NGFTS
+716 
-721 KQGKPFSAALVF
+721 
-733 DEDFNTKFVFAERKT
+733 
-748 AEKRGNVKRYK
+748 
-759 K
+759 

>member
-1 MQTRAIKAC
+1 
-10 FKIAECS
+10 
-17 LSYVIFNRHLQPT
+17 
-30 IPRLQVSQ
+30 
-38 NIKRMKTIIAEKPSV
+38 MKTIIAEKPSV

-58 HIVGATKREEGY
+58 HIVGADKREEGY
-70 MHGNGYYVTW
+70 MQGNGYFVTW

-104 PVIPNPF
+104 PVIPDPF
-111 ILVPRQVK
+111 VLVPRQVK
-119 SENGYKPDAGV
+119 TENGYKPDAGV

-143 SDRIIVATDA
+143 SERIIVATDA

-162 YLYEYLGCKKPFD
+162 YLYVYLGCQKPFD
-175 RLWISSLTDAAI
+175 RLWISSLTDTAI
-187 REGLGNLKD
+187 REGLLNLRD
-196 GKEYDTLYHAAKAR
+196 GKEYDNLYHAAKAR

-245 MVCERYWENKRFESK
+245 MVCERYWEHKRFESK
-260 PFWQVHFGVVDADNG
+260 PFWQVHFGVVDADSG

-285 WTDKATA
+285 WADKATA

-300 DAGSALITK
+300 DSGSAIITK
-309 VSTKRKVEKAPLLYN
+309 VVTKRKVEKAPLLYD
-324 LTTLQKDANSQH
+324 LTTLQKEANSQH

-373 VPNLFKNLENHSEY
+373 LPKLFKNLENHSEY
-387 GEIVGLLPNS
+387 GEKVKLLPGS
-397 ENYSKNSVNAD
+397 EDYSKNSVNAA
-408 KVTDHHALLITDTPA
+408 KVTDHHALLITENAA
-423 IGLYKD
+423 IGLFKD
-429 EKIVYDMVL
+429 EKIVYDMIL
-438 RRMVEAFSADC
+438 CRMIEAFSADC
-449 IKDISSVTAKVENDV
+449 IKDITSVSAQVDHEV
-464 EFCISGSI
+464 EFGISGSI
-472 IRQVG
+472 IRQTG
-477 WRESSLKERNSKQVR
+477 WRALSLKEKNNRQDK
-492 DADTADNEV
+492 DADATDNEV

-507 NWQEEQRIN
+507 NWQEGQHISFSGS
-516 VTGCNI
+516 TI

-546 KDIEDETMRQA
+546 KEIEDDTMRQA
-557 MKDCGIGTP
+557 IKDCGIGTP
-566 ATRAAIIETLLRR
+566 ATRAAIIETLLKR

-601 VKNMAIANVEMTGRW
+601 VKNMAIANVEMTGKW

-629 ADEFTH
+629 ADGFTH
-635 GIEAYTREITA
+635 SIEGYTREITA
-646 ELLGCDKLF
+646 ELLGCDRLF
-655 SHKESGCLC
+655 SHKDSGCQC
-664 PKCKQGTMQFFGK
+664 PKCKQGIMQFFGK

-688 PVFKQVAGKLLS
+688 PVFKQVAGKLLT

-709 KGKTKTL
+709 KGKTRTL

-721 KQGKPFSAALVF
+721 RQGKSFSATIAF
-733 DEDFNTKFVFAERKT
+733 DENFNTKFVFAEHKA

>member
-1 MQTRAIKAC
+1 
-10 FKIAECS
+10 
-17 LSYVIFNRHLQPT
+17 
-30 IPRLQVSQ
+30 
-38 NIKRMKTIIAEKPSV
+38 MKTIIAEKPSV

-58 HIVGATKREEGY
+58 HIVGADKREEGY
-70 MHGNGYYVTW
+70 MQGNGYYVTW

-104 PVIPNPF
+104 PVIPDPF
-111 ILVPRQVK
+111 VLVPRQVK
-119 SENGYKPDAGV
+119 TENGYKADAGV

-143 SDRIIVATDA
+143 SERIIVATDA

-162 YLYEYLGCKKPFD
+162 YLYAYLGCQKPFD
-175 RLWISSLTDAAI
+175 RLWISSLTDTAI
-187 REGLGNLKD
+187 REGLLNLKD
-196 GKEYDTLYHAAKAR
+196 GKEYDNLYHAAKAR

-260 PFWQVHFGVVDADNG
+260 PFWQVHFGVVDADSG

-292 TDIYNKVK
+292 IDIYNKVK
-300 DAGSALITK
+300 DTGSAIITK
-309 VSTKRKVEKAPLLYN
+309 VVTKRKVEKAPLLYD
-324 LTTLQKDANSQH
+324 LTTLQKEANSQH

-373 VPNLFKNLENHSEY
+373 LPKLFKNLENHSEY
-387 GEIVGLLPNS
+387 GEKVKLLPGS
-397 ENYSKNSVNAD
+397 EDYSKNSVNAA
-408 KVTDHHALLITDTPA
+408 KVTDHHALLITENAA
-423 IGLYKD
+423 IGLFKD
-429 EKIVYDMVL
+429 EKIVYDMIL
-438 RRMVEAFSADC
+438 CRMIEAFSADC
-449 IKDISSVTAKVENDV
+449 IKDITSVSAQVDHEV
-464 EFCISGSI
+464 EFGISGSI
-472 IRQVG
+472 IRQTG
-477 WRESSLKERNSKQVR
+477 WRALSLKEKNNRQDK
-492 DADTADNEV
+492 DADATDNEV

-507 NWQEEQRIN
+507 NWQEGQH
-516 VTGCNI
+516 VTLSGCTI

-546 KDIEDETMRQA
+546 KEIEDDTMRQA
-557 MKDCGIGTP
+557 MKDSGIGTP
-566 ATRAAIIETLLRR
+566 ATRAAIIETLLKR

-601 VKNMAIANVEMTGRW
+601 VKNMAIANVEMTGKW

-629 ADEFTH
+629 ADGFTH
-635 GIEAYTREITA
+635 SIEGYTREITA
-646 ELLGCDKLF
+646 ELLGCDRLF
-655 SHKESGCLC
+655 SHKDSGCQC

-677 VVRCSNKECGM
+677 VVRCNNKECGM
-688 PVFKQVAGKLLS
+688 PVFKQVAGKLLTDS
-700 DADITDLLT
+700 DITDLLT
-709 KGKTKTL
+709 KGKTRTL

-721 KQGKPFSAALVF
+721 KQGKSFSAAIAF
-733 DEDFNTKFVFAERKT
+733 DENFNTKFVFAERKT
-748 AEKRGNVKRYK
+748 TEKRGNVKRYK

>member
-1 MQTRAIKAC
+1 
-10 FKIAECS
+10 
-17 LSYVIFNRHLQPT
+17 
-30 IPRLQVSQ
+30 
-38 NIKRMKTIIAEKPSV
+38 MKTIIAEKPSV

-58 HIVGATKREEGY
+58 HIVGADKREEGY
-70 MHGNGYYVTW
+70 MQGNGYYVTW

-104 PVIPNPF
+104 PVIPDPF
-111 ILVPRQVK
+111 VLVPRQVK
-119 SENGYKPDAGV
+119 TENGYKPDAGV

-143 SDRIIVATDA
+143 SERIIVATDA

-162 YLYEYLGCKKPFD
+162 YLYAYLGCMKPFD
-175 RLWISSLTDAAI
+175 RLWISSLTDTAI
-187 REGLGNLKD
+187 REGLLNLKD
-196 GKEYDTLYHAAKAR
+196 GKEYDNLYHAAKAR

-245 MVCERYWENKRFESK
+245 MVCERYWEHKRFESK
-260 PFWQVHFGVVDADNG
+260 PFWQVHFGVVDADSG

-300 DAGSALITK
+300 DTGSAIITK
-309 VSTKRKVEKAPLLYN
+309 VTTKRKVEKAPLLYD
-324 LTTLQKDANSQH
+324 LTTLQKEANSQH

-373 VPNLFKNLENHSEY
+373 LPKLFKNLENHSEY
-387 GEIVGLLPNS
+387 GEKVKLLPCS
-397 ENYSKNSVNAD
+397 EDYSKNSVNAA
-408 KVTDHHALLITDTPA
+408 KVTDHHALLITENAA
-423 IGLYKD
+423 IGLFKD
-429 EKIVYDMVL
+429 EKIVYDMIL
-438 RRMVEAFSADC
+438 CRMIEAFSADC
-449 IKDISSVTAKVENDV
+449 IKDITSVSAQVDHEV
-464 EFCISGSI
+464 EFGISGSI
-472 IRQVG
+472 IRQTG
-477 WRESSLKERNSKQVR
+477 WRALSLKEKNNRQDK
-492 DADTADNEV
+492 DADATDNEV

-507 NWQEEQRIN
+507 NWQEGQH
-516 VTGCNI
+516 VTFSGSTI

-546 KDIEDETMRQA
+546 KEIKDDTMRQA
-557 MKDCGIGTP
+557 MKDSGIGTP
-566 ATRAAIIETLLRR
+566 ATRAAIIETLLKR

-601 VKNMAIANVEMTGRW
+601 VKNMAIANVEMTGKW

-629 ADEFTH
+629 ADGFTH
-635 GIEAYTREITA
+635 SIEGYTREITA
-646 ELLGCDKLF
+646 ELLGCDRLF
-655 SHKESGCLC
+655 SHKDSGCQC
-664 PKCKQGTMQFFGK
+664 PKCKHGTMQFFGK

-688 PVFKQVAGKLLS
+688 PVFKQVAGKLLT
-700 DADITDLLT
+700 DTDITELLT
-709 KGKTKTL
+709 KGKTRTL

-721 KQGKPFSAALVF
+721 KQGKPFSAAIAF
-733 DEDFNTKFVFAERKT
+733 DENFNTKFVFAERKT

>member
-1 MQTRAIKAC
+1 MSQKQQT
-10 FKIAECS
+10 
-17 LSYVIFNRHLQPT
+17 
-30 IPRLQVSQ
+30 
-38 NIKRMKTIIAEKPSV
+38 MKTIIAEKPSV
-53 AKEIA
+53 AKAIA
-58 HIVGATKREEGY
+58 HIVGADKREEGY
-70 MHGNGYYVTW
+70 MQGNGYYVTW

-104 PVIPNPF
+104 PVIPDPF
-111 ILVPRQVK
+111 VLVPRQVK
-119 SENGYKPDAGV
+119 TENGYKPDAGV

-143 SDRIIVATDA
+143 SERIIVATDA

-162 YLYEYLGCKKPFD
+162 YLYAYLGCRKPFD
-175 RLWISSLTDAAI
+175 RLWISSLTDTAI
-187 REGLGNLKD
+187 REGLQNLTD
-196 GKEYDTLYHAAKAR
+196 GKEYDNLYHAAKAR

-245 MVCERYWENKRFESK
+245 MVCERYWEHKRFESK
-260 PFWQVHFGVVDADNG
+260 PFWQVHFGVVDADSG

-300 DAGSALITK
+300 DTGSAIITK
-309 VSTKRKVEKAPLLYN
+309 VAPKRKVEKAPLLYD
-324 LTTLQKDANSQH
+324 LTTLQKEANSQH

-373 VPNLFKNLENHSEY
+373 LPKLFKNLENHSEY
-387 GEIVGLLPNS
+387 GEKVKLLPGS
-397 ENYSKNSVNAD
+397 EDYSKNSVNAA
-408 KVTDHHALLITDTPA
+408 KVTDHHALLITENAA
-423 IGLYKD
+423 IGLFKD
-429 EKIVYDMVL
+429 EKIVYDMIL
-438 RRMVEAFSADC
+438 CRMIEAFSADC
-449 IKDISSVTAKVENDV
+449 IKDITSVSAQVDHEV
-464 EFCISGSI
+464 EFGISGSI
-472 IRQVG
+472 IRQTG
-477 WRESSLKERNSKQVR
+477 WRALSLKEKNNRQDKDVE
-492 DADTADNEV
+492 ATDNEV
-501 KEQVIP
+501 KDQVIP
-507 NWQEEQRIN
+507 NWQEGQHI
-516 VTGCNI
+516 TLSGCTI

-539 AAMETAG
+539 AAMENPCKREQIQTCLDLPSAAGFGGTQTAG
-546 KDIEDETMRQA
+546 KEIDDDTMRQA
-557 MKDCGIGTP
+557 MKDSGIGTP
-566 ATRAAIIETLLRR
+566 ATRAAIIETLLKR

-601 VKNMAIANVEMTGRW
+601 VKNMAIANVEMTGKW
-616 EAELAKIERGEAS
+616 EAELARIERGEAS
-629 ADEFTH
+629 ADGFTH
-635 GIEAYTREITA
+635 SIEGYTREITA
-646 ELLGCDKLF
+646 ELLGCDRLF
-655 SHKESGCLC
+655 SHKDSGCQC
-664 PKCKQGTMQFFGK
+664 PKCKHGTMQFFGK
-677 VVRCSNKECGM
+677 VVKCSNKECGM
-688 PVFKQVAGKLLS
+688 PVFKQVAGKLLT

-709 KGKTKTL
+709 KGKTRTL

-721 KQGKPFSAALVF
+721 KQGKPFSAAIAF
-733 DEDFNTKFVFAERKT
+733 DENFNTKFVFAEHKT

>member
-1 MQTRAIKAC
+1 
-10 FKIAECS
+10 
-17 LSYVIFNRHLQPT
+17 
-30 IPRLQVSQ
+30 
-38 NIKRMKTIIAEKPSV
+38 MKTIIAEKPSV

-58 HIVGATKREEGY
+58 QIVGATKREEGY
-70 MHGNGYYVTW
+70 MQGNGYYVTW

-92 TYGMKGFHAENL
+92 AYGMKGFHAENL
-104 PVIPNPF
+104 PVLPNPF

-119 SENGYKPDAGV
+119 TENGYKPDAGV

-136 IGKLFDS
+136 LGKLFAGS
-143 SDRIIVATDA
+143 ERIIVATDA

-175 RLWISSLTDAAI
+175 RLWISSLTDSAI
-187 REGLGNLKD
+187 REGLNNLKD
-196 GKEYDTLYHAAKAR
+196 GKEYDNLYHAAKAR

-230 RGTYSVGR
+230 RGTYSIGR

-260 PFWQVHFGVVDADNG
+260 QFWQVHFGVVDAEHD

-300 DAGSALITK
+300 ETGSVTITK
-309 VSTKRKVEKAPLLYN
+309 VNTKRKVEKAPLLYD
-324 LTTLQKDANSQH
+324 LTTLQKEANSQH

-350 YEAKFITYPRTSSR
+350 YEAKHITYPRTSSR

-387 GEIVGLLPNS
+387 GEMVSLLPNS
-397 ENYSKNSVNAD
+397 NDYSKNSVNGS
-408 KVTDHHALLITDTPA
+408 KVTDHHALLITENPA

-429 EKIVYDMVL
+429 EKIIYDMIL
-438 RRMVEAFSADC
+438 RRMIETFSADC
-449 IKDISSVTAKVENDV
+449 IKDITSVTTQVENDV
-464 EFCISGSI
+464 EFAISGSI

-477 WRESSLKERNSKQVR
+477 WRELSLKEKSAKQVK
-492 DADTADNEV
+492 DADTPDNEV
-501 KEQVIP
+501 KEQVLP
-507 NWQEEQRIN
+507 NWQEGQRIN
-516 VTGCNI
+516 VTGCTI

-546 KDIEDETMRQA
+546 KDIEDEAMRQA

-566 ATRAAIIETLLRR
+566 ATRAAIIETLLKR

-601 VKNMAIANVEMTGRW
+601 VKNMAIANVEMTGKW
-616 EAELAKIERGEAS
+616 EAELAKIERGETDANV
-629 ADEFTH
+629 FTH
-635 GIEAYTREITA
+635 SIEAYTREITA

-655 SHKESGCLC
+655 SHKDSGCQC
-664 PKCKQGTMQFFGK
+664 SKCKQGTMQFFGK

-688 PVFKQVAGKLLS
+688 PVFKLVAGKLLT

-721 KQGKPFSAALVF
+721 KQGKPFSAAIAF

-748 AEKRGNVKRYK
+748 TEKRGNVKKYK

>member
-1 MQTRAIKAC
+1 MSQKQQT
-10 FKIAECS
+10 
-17 LSYVIFNRHLQPT
+17 
-30 IPRLQVSQ
+30 
-38 NIKRMKTIIAEKPSV
+38 MKTIIAEKPSV

-58 HIVGATKREEGY
+58 HIVGADKREEGY
-70 MHGNGYYVTW
+70 MQGNGYYVTW

-104 PVIPNPF
+104 PVIPDPF
-111 ILVPRQVK
+111 VLVPRQVK
-119 SENGYKPDAGV
+119 TENGYKPDAGV

-143 SDRIIVATDA
+143 SERIIVATDA

-162 YLYEYLGCKKPFD
+162 YLYVYLGCQKPFD
-175 RLWISSLTDAAI
+175 RLWISSLTDTAI
-187 REGLGNLKD
+187 REGLLNLRD
-196 GKEYDTLYHAAKAR
+196 GKEYDNLYHAAKAR

-245 MVCERYWENKRFESK
+245 MVCERYWEHKRFESK
-260 PFWQVHFGVVDADNG
+260 PFWQVHFGVVDTDSG

-285 WTDKATA
+285 WADKGTA

-300 DAGSALITK
+300 DTGSAIITK
-309 VSTKRKVEKAPLLYN
+309 VTTKRKVEKAPLLYD
-324 LTTLQKDANSQH
+324 LTTLQKEANSQH

-373 VPNLFKNLENHSEY
+373 LPKLFKNLENHSEY
-387 GEIVGLLPNS
+387 GEKVKLLPGS
-397 ENYSKNSVNAD
+397 EDYSKNSVNAA
-408 KVTDHHALLITDTPA
+408 KVTDHHALLITENAA
-423 IGLYKD
+423 IGLFKD
-429 EKIVYDMVL
+429 EKIVYDMIL
-438 RRMVEAFSADC
+438 CRMIEAFSADC
-449 IKDISSVTAKVENDV
+449 IKDITSVSAQVDHEV
-464 EFCISGSI
+464 EFGISGSI
-472 IRQVG
+472 IRQTG
-477 WRESSLKERNSKQVR
+477 WRALSLKEKNKRLDK
-492 DADTADNEV
+492 DADATDNEV

-507 NWQEEQRIN
+507 NWQEGQHI
-516 VTGCNI
+516 TLSGCTI

-546 KDIEDETMRQA
+546 KEIEDDTMRQA
-557 MKDCGIGTP
+557 MKDSGIGTP
-566 ATRAAIIETLLRR
+566 ATRAAIIETLLKR

-601 VKNMAIANVEMTGRW
+601 VKNMAIANVEMTGKW

-629 ADEFTH
+629 ADGFTH
-635 GIEAYTREITA
+635 SIEGYTREITA
-646 ELLGCDKLF
+646 ELLGCDRLF
-655 SHKESGCLC
+655 SHKDSGCQC
-664 PKCKQGTMQFFGK
+664 PKCEQGTMQFFGK

-688 PVFKQVAGKLLS
+688 PVFKQVAGKLLT

-709 KGKTKTL
+709 KGKTRTL

-721 KQGKPFSAALVF
+721 KQGKPFSAAIAF
-733 DEDFNTKFVFAERKT
+733 DENFNTKFVFAEHKT

>member
-1 MQTRAIKAC
+1 
-10 FKIAECS
+10 
-17 LSYVIFNRHLQPT
+17 
-30 IPRLQVSQ
+30 
-38 NIKRMKTIIAEKPSV
+38 MKTIIAEKPSV

-70 MHGNGYYVTW
+70 MQGNGYYVTW
-80 AFGHLVQPAMPE
+80 AFGHLVQPAMTE
-92 TYGMKGFHAENL
+92 AYGMKGFHAENL

-119 SENGYKPDAGV
+119 AENGYKPDAGV
-130 LAQIKI
+130 LAQIRI
-136 IGKLFDS
+136 IGKLFAGS
-143 SDRIIVATDA
+143 ERIIVATDA

-175 RLWISSLTDAAI
+175 RLWISSLTDTAI

-196 GKEYDTLYHAAKAR
+196 GKEYDNLYHAAKAR

-260 PFWQVHFGVVDADNG
+260 PFWQVHFGVVDADND

-285 WTDKATA
+285 WTDKTTA

-300 DAGSALITK
+300 DAGTAIITK
-309 VSTKRKVEKAPLLYN
+309 VATKRKVEKAPLLYD
-324 LTTLQKDANSQH
+324 LTTLQKEANSQH

-350 YEAKFITYPRTSSR
+350 YEAKHITYPRTSSR

-373 VPNLFKNLENHSEY
+373 IPNLFKNLENHSEY
-387 GEIVGLLPNS
+387 GEMIKLLPDS
-397 ENYSKNSVNAD
+397 EDYSNNSVNGS
-408 KVTDHHALLITDTPA
+408 KVTDHHALLITESPA

-429 EKIVYDMVL
+429 EKIVYDMIL
-438 RRMVEAFSADC
+438 CRMIEAFSADC
-449 IKDISSVTAKVENDV
+449 IKDITSVTAQVENDV
-464 EFCISGSI
+464 EFAISGSV
-472 IRQVG
+472 IRQAG
-477 WRESSLKERNSKQVR
+477 WRELSLKEKNNKQVY
-492 DADTADNEV
+492 DSDTTDNEV
-501 KEQVIP
+501 KEQVLP
-507 NWQEEQRIN
+507 NWQEGQHVN
-516 VTGCNI
+516 VTGCTI

-566 ATRAAIIETLLRR
+566 ATRAAIIETLLKR

-616 EAELAKIERGEAS
+616 EAELAKIERGEAN
-629 ADEFTH
+629 ADEVTH
-635 GIEAYTREITA
+635 GIETYTREITA

-655 SHKESGCLC
+655 SHKESGCQC

-677 VVRCSNKECGM
+677 VVRCNNKECGM

-700 DADITDLLT
+700 DADIMDLLT

-721 KQGKPFSAALVF
+721 KQGKPFSAAIAF

-748 AEKRGNVKRYK
+748 AEKRGNMKKYK

>member
-1 MQTRAIKAC
+1 
-10 FKIAECS
+10 
-17 LSYVIFNRHLQPT
+17 
-30 IPRLQVSQ
+30 
-38 NIKRMKTIIAEKPSV
+38 MKTIIAEKPSV

-58 HIVGATKREEGY
+58 HIVGADKREEGY
-70 MHGNGYYVTW
+70 MQGNGYYVTW

-104 PVIPNPF
+104 PVIPDPF
-111 ILVPRQVK
+111 VLVPRQVK
-119 SENGYKPDAGV
+119 TENGYKPDAGV

-143 SDRIIVATDA
+143 SERIIVATDA

-162 YLYEYLGCKKPFD
+162 YLYAYLGCMKPFD
-175 RLWISSLTDAAI
+175 RLWISSLTDTAI
-187 REGLGNLKD
+187 REGLLNLRD
-196 GKEYDTLYHAAKAR
+196 GKEYDNLYHAAKAR

-245 MVCERYWENKRFESK
+245 MVCERYWEHKRFESK
-260 PFWQVHFGVVDADNG
+260 PFWQVHFGVVDADSG

-300 DAGSALITK
+300 DTGSAIITK
-309 VSTKRKVEKAPLLYN
+309 VATKRKVEKAPLLYD
-324 LTTLQKDANSQH
+324 LTTLQKEANSQH

-373 VPNLFKNLENHSEY
+373 LPKLFKNLENHSEY
-387 GEIVGLLPNS
+387 GEKVKLLSGS
-397 ENYSKNSVNAD
+397 EDYCKNSVNAA
-408 KVTDHHALLITDTPA
+408 KVTDHHALLITENAA
-423 IGLYKD
+423 IGLFKD
-429 EKIVYDMVL
+429 EKIVYDMIL
-438 RRMVEAFSADC
+438 CRMIEAFSADC
-449 IKDISSVTAKVENDV
+449 IKDITSVSAQVDHEV
-464 EFCISGSI
+464 EFGISGSI
-472 IRQVG
+472 IRQTG
-477 WRESSLKERNSKQVR
+477 WRALSLKEKNNRQNK
-492 DADTADNEV
+492 DADATDNEV
-501 KEQVIP
+501 KDQVIP
-507 NWQEEQRIN
+507 NWQEGQHI
-516 VTGCNI
+516 TLSGCTI

-546 KDIEDETMRQA
+546 KEIEDDTMRQA
-557 MKDCGIGTP
+557 MKDSGIGTP
-566 ATRAAIIETLLRR
+566 ATRAAIIETLLKR

-601 VKNMAIANVEMTGRW
+601 VKNMAIANVEMTGKW

-629 ADEFTH
+629 ADGFTH
-635 GIEAYTREITA
+635 SIEGYTREITA
-646 ELLGCDKLF
+646 ELLGCDRLF
-655 SHKESGCLC
+655 SHKDSGCQC
-664 PKCKQGTMQFFGK
+664 PKCKHGTMQFFGK

-688 PVFKQVAGKLLS
+688 PVFKQVAGKLLI

-709 KGKTKTL
+709 KGKTRTL
-716 NGFTS
+716 NGFIS
-721 KQGKPFSAALVF
+721 KQGKSFSAAIAF
-733 DEDFNTKFVFAERKT
+733 DENFNTKFVFAERKT

>member
-1 MQTRAIKAC
+1 
-10 FKIAECS
+10 
-17 LSYVIFNRHLQPT
+17 
-30 IPRLQVSQ
+30 
-38 NIKRMKTIIAEKPSV
+38 MKTIIAEKPSV

-58 HIVGATKREEGY
+58 HIVGADKREEGY
-70 MHGNGYYVTW
+70 MQGNGYYVTW

-104 PVIPNPF
+104 PVIPDPF
-111 ILVPRQVK
+111 VLVPRQVK
-119 SENGYKPDAGV
+119 TENGYKPDAGV

-143 SDRIIVATDA
+143 SERIIVATDA

-162 YLYEYLGCKKPFD
+162 YLYAYLGCQKPFD
-175 RLWISSLTDAAI
+175 RLWISSLTDIAI
-187 REGLGNLKD
+187 REGLQNLRD
-196 GKEYDTLYHAAKAR
+196 GKEYDNLYHAAKAR

-245 MVCERYWENKRFESK
+245 MVCERYWEHKHFESK
-260 PFWQVHFGVVDADNG
+260 PFWQVHFGVVDADSG
-275 NILKFTSANR
+275 NILKFTSVNR

-300 DAGSALITK
+300 ETGSVIITK
-309 VSTKRKVEKAPLLYN
+309 VATKRKVEKAPLLYD
-324 LTTLQKDANSQH
+324 LTTLQKEANSQH

-373 VPNLFKNLENHSEY
+373 LPKLFKNLENHSEY
-387 GEIVGLLPNS
+387 GEKVKLLPGS
-397 ENYSKNSVNAD
+397 EDYSKNSVNAA
-408 KVTDHHALLITDTPA
+408 KVTDHHALLITENAA
-423 IGLYKD
+423 IGLFKD
-429 EKIVYDMVL
+429 EKIVYDMIL
-438 RRMVEAFSADC
+438 CRMIEAFSADC
-449 IKDISSVTAKVENDV
+449 IKDITSVSAQVDHEV
-464 EFCISGSI
+464 EFGISGSI
-472 IRQVG
+472 IRQTG
-477 WRESSLKERNSKQVR
+477 WRALSLKEKNKRQDK
-492 DADTADNEV
+492 DADATDNEV
-501 KEQVIP
+501 KDQVIP
-507 NWQEEQRIN
+507 NWQEGQH
-516 VTGCNI
+516 VTLSGCTI

-546 KDIEDETMRQA
+546 KEIEDDTMRQA
-557 MKDCGIGTP
+557 MKDSGIGTP
-566 ATRAAIIETLLRR
+566 ATRAAIIETLLKR

-601 VKNMAIANVEMTGRW
+601 VKNMAIANVEMTGKW

-629 ADEFTH
+629 ADGFTH
-635 GIEAYTREITA
+635 SIEGYTREITA
-646 ELLGCDKLF
+646 ELLGCERLF
-655 SHKESGCLC
+655 SHKDSGCQC
-664 PKCKQGTMQFFGK
+664 PKCKHGTMQFFGK

-688 PVFKQVAGKLLS
+688 PVFKQVAGKLLT

-709 KGKTKTL
+709 KGKTRTL

-721 KQGKPFSAALVF
+721 KQGKSFSAAIAF
-733 DEDFNTKFVFAERKT
+733 DENFNTKFVFAERKT

>member
-1 MQTRAIKAC
+1 
-10 FKIAECS
+10 
-17 LSYVIFNRHLQPT
+17 
-30 IPRLQVSQ
+30 
-38 NIKRMKTIIAEKPSV
+38 MKTIIAEKPSV

-58 HIVGATKREEGY
+58 HIVGADKREEGY
-70 MHGNGYYVTW
+70 MQGNGYYVTW

-104 PVIPNPF
+104 PVIPDPF
-111 ILVPRQVK
+111 VLVPRQVK
-119 SENGYKPDAGV
+119 TENGYKPDAGV

-143 SDRIIVATDA
+143 SERIIVATDA

-162 YLYEYLGCKKPFD
+162 YLYAYLGCRKPFD
-175 RLWISSLTDAAI
+175 RLWISSLTDTAI
-187 REGLGNLKD
+187 REGLQNLTD
-196 GKEYDTLYHAAKAR
+196 GKEYDNLYHAAKAR

-245 MVCERYWENKRFESK
+245 MVCERYWEHKRFESK
-260 PFWQVHFGVVDADNG
+260 PFWQVHFGVVDADSG

-285 WTDKATA
+285 WADKGTA

-300 DAGSALITK
+300 DTGSAIITK
-309 VSTKRKVEKAPLLYN
+309 VVTKRKVEKAPLLYD
-324 LTTLQKDANSQH
+324 LTTLQKEANSQH

-373 VPNLFKNLENHSEY
+373 LPKLFKNLENHSEY
-387 GEIVGLLPNS
+387 GEKVKLLPGS
-397 ENYSKNSVNAD
+397 EDYSKNSVNAA
-408 KVTDHHALLITDTPA
+408 KVTDHHALLITENAA
-423 IGLYKD
+423 IGLFKD
-429 EKIVYDMVL
+429 EKIVYDMIL
-438 RRMVEAFSADC
+438 CRMIEAFSADC
-449 IKDISSVTAKVENDV
+449 IKDITSVSAQVDHEV
-464 EFCISGSI
+464 EFGISGSI
-472 IRQVG
+472 IRQTG
-477 WRESSLKERNSKQVR
+477 WRALSLKEKNKRQDK
-492 DADTADNEV
+492 DADATDNEV
-501 KEQVIP
+501 KDQVIP
-507 NWQEEQRIN
+507 NWQEGQH
-516 VTGCNI
+516 VTFSGCTI

-546 KDIEDETMRQA
+546 KEIEDDTMRQA
-557 MKDCGIGTP
+557 MKDSGIGTP
-566 ATRAAIIETLLRR
+566 ATRAAIIETLLKR

-601 VKNMAIANVEMTGRW
+601 VKNMAIANVEMTGKW

-629 ADEFTH
+629 ADGFTH
-635 GIEAYTREITA
+635 SIEGYTREITA
-646 ELLGCDKLF
+646 ELLGCDRLF
-655 SHKESGCLC
+655 SHKDSGCQC
-664 PKCKQGTMQFFGK
+664 PKCKHGTMQFFGK

-688 PVFKQVAGKLLS
+688 PVFKQVAGKLLT

-709 KGKTKTL
+709 KSKTRTL

-721 KQGKPFSAALVF
+721 KQGKPFSAAIAF
-733 DEDFNTKFVFAERKT
+733 DENFNTKFVFAERKT

>member
-1 MQTRAIKAC
+1 
-10 FKIAECS
+10 
-17 LSYVIFNRHLQPT
+17 
-30 IPRLQVSQ
+30 
-38 NIKRMKTIIAEKPSV
+38 MKTIIAEKPSV

-70 MHGNGYYVTW
+70 LQGNGYYVTW
-80 AFGHLVQPAMPE
+80 AFGHLVQPAMPQA
-92 TYGMKGFHAENL
+92 YGMKGFHAENL

-175 RLWISSLTDAAI
+175 RLWVSSLTDAAI
-187 REGLGNLKD
+187 REGLNNLKD
-196 GKEYDTLYHAAKAR
+196 SKKYDNLYHAAKAR

-275 NILKFTSANR
+275 NILKFTSTSR

-309 VSTKRKVEKAPLLYN
+309 VSTKRKVEKAPLLYD
-324 LTTLQKDANSQH
+324 LTTLQKEANSQH
-336 GFTAEHTLS
+336 SFTAEHTLS

-373 VPNLFKNLENHSEY
+373 APNLFKNLENHSEY

-397 ENYSKNSVNAD
+397 EDYSKNSVNAG

-449 IKDISSVTAKVENDV
+449 IKDITSVTAQVENDV
-464 EFCISGSI
+464 EFGISGSI
-472 IRQVG
+472 VRQVG
-477 WRESSLKERNSKQVR
+477 WRELSLKEKNDKQVK
-492 DADTADNEV
+492 DSDTTDNEV
-501 KEQVIP
+501 KEQVLP
-507 NWQEEQRIN
+507 NWQEGQRIN
-516 VTGCNI
+516 VAGCTI

-635 GIEAYTREITA
+635 DIEVYTREITA

-721 KQGKPFSAALVF
+721 KQGKPFSAAIVF
-733 DEDFNTKFVFAERKT
+733 DENFNTKFVFAERKT
-748 AEKRGNVKRYK
+748 AEKRGNMKKYK

>member
-1 MQTRAIKAC
+1 MSQKQQT
-10 FKIAECS
+10 
-17 LSYVIFNRHLQPT
+17 
-30 IPRLQVSQ
+30 
-38 NIKRMKTIIAEKPSV
+38 MKTIIAEKPSV

-58 HIVGATKREEGY
+58 HIVGADKREEGY
-70 MHGNGYYVTW
+70 MQGNGYYVTW
-80 AFGHLVQPAMPE
+80 AFGHLVQPAMPG

-104 PVIPNPF
+104 PVIPDPF
-111 ILVPRQVK
+111 VLVPRQVK
-119 SENGYKPDAGV
+119 TENGYKPDAGV

-143 SDRIIVATDA
+143 SERIIVATDA

-162 YLYEYLGCKKPFD
+162 YLYAYLGCRKPFD
-175 RLWISSLTDAAI
+175 RLWISSLTDTAI
-187 REGLGNLKD
+187 REGLLNLRD
-196 GKEYDTLYHAAKAR
+196 GKGYDNLYHAAKAR

-245 MVCERYWENKRFESK
+245 MVCERYWEHKRFESK
-260 PFWQVHFGVVDADNG
+260 PFWQVHFGVVDADSG

-285 WTDKATA
+285 WTDKGTA

-300 DAGSALITK
+300 DTGSTIITK
-309 VSTKRKVEKAPLLYN
+309 VVTKRKVEKAPLLYD
-324 LTTLQKDANSQH
+324 LTTLQKEANSQH

-373 VPNLFKNLENHSEY
+373 LPKLFKNLENHSEY
-387 GEIVGLLPNS
+387 GEKVKLLPGS
-397 ENYSKNSVNAD
+397 EDYSKNSVNAA
-408 KVTDHHALLITDTPA
+408 KVTDHHALLITENAA
-423 IGLYKD
+423 IGLFKD
-429 EKIVYDMVL
+429 EKIVYDMIL
-438 RRMVEAFSADC
+438 CRMIEAFSADC
-449 IKDISSVTAKVENDV
+449 IKDITSVSAQVDHEV
-464 EFCISGSI
+464 EFGISGSI
-472 IRQVG
+472 IRQTG
-477 WRESSLKERNSKQVR
+477 WRALSLKEKNKRQDK
-492 DADTADNEV
+492 DADATDNEV
-501 KEQVIP
+501 REQVIP
-507 NWQEEQRIN
+507 NWQEGQHI
-516 VTGCNI
+516 TLSGCTI

-546 KDIEDETMRQA
+546 KEIEDDTMRQA
-557 MKDCGIGTP
+557 MKDSGIGTP
-566 ATRAAIIETLLRR
+566 ATRAAIIETLLKR

-601 VKNMAIANVEMTGRW
+601 VKNMAIANVEMTGKW

-629 ADEFTH
+629 ADGFTH
-635 GIEAYTREITA
+635 SIEGYTREITA
-646 ELLGCDKLF
+646 ELLGCDRLF
-655 SHKESGCLC
+655 SHKDSGCQC

-688 PVFKQVAGKLLS
+688 PVFKQVAGKLLT

-709 KGKTKTL
+709 KGKTRTL

-721 KQGKPFSAALVF
+721 KQGKPFSAAIAF
-733 DEDFNTKFVFAERKT
+733 DENFNTKFVFAERKT

>member
-1 MQTRAIKAC
+1 
-10 FKIAECS
+10 
-17 LSYVIFNRHLQPT
+17 
-30 IPRLQVSQ
+30 
-38 NIKRMKTIIAEKPSV
+38 MKTIIAEKPSV

-58 HIVGATKREEGY
+58 RIVGADKREEGY
-70 MHGNGYYVTW
+70 MQGNGYYVTW

-104 PVIPNPF
+104 PVIPDPF
-111 ILVPRQVK
+111 VLVPRQVK
-119 SENGYKPDAGV
+119 TENGYKADAGV

-143 SDRIIVATDA
+143 SERIIVATDA

-162 YLYEYLGCKKPFD
+162 YLYAYIGCRKPFD
-175 RLWISSLTDAAI
+175 RLWISSLTDTAI
-187 REGLGNLKD
+187 REGLQNLRD
-196 GKEYDTLYHAAKAR
+196 GKEYDNLYHAAKAR

-245 MVCERYWENKRFESK
+245 MVCERYWEHKRFESK
-260 PFWQVHFGVVDADNG
+260 PFWQVHFGVVDADSG

-300 DAGSALITK
+300 DTGSAIITK
-309 VSTKRKVEKAPLLYN
+309 VATKRKVEKAPLLYD
-324 LTTLQKDANSQH
+324 LTTLQKEANSQH

-373 VPNLFKNLENHSEY
+373 LPKLFKNLENHSEY
-387 GEIVGLLPNS
+387 GEKVKLLPGS
-397 ENYSKNSVNAD
+397 EDYSKNSVNAA
-408 KVTDHHALLITDTPA
+408 KVTDHHALLITENAA
-423 IGLYKD
+423 IGLFKD
-429 EKIVYDMVL
+429 EKIVYDMIL
-438 RRMVEAFSADC
+438 CRMIEAFSTDC
-449 IKDISSVTAKVENDV
+449 IKDITSVTAQVDHKVE
-464 EFCISGSI
+464 FGISGSI
-472 IRQVG
+472 IRQTG
-477 WRESSLKERNSKQVR
+477 WRALSLKEKNNRQDK
-492 DADTADNEV
+492 DADATDNEV

-507 NWQEEQRIN
+507 NWQEGQHI
-516 VTGCNI
+516 TLSGCTI

-546 KDIEDETMRQA
+546 KEIEDDTMRQA
-557 MKDCGIGTP
+557 MKDSGIGTP
-566 ATRAAIIETLLRR
+566 ATRAAIIETLLKR

-601 VKNMAIANVEMTGRW
+601 VKNMAIANVEMTGKW
-616 EAELAKIERGEAS
+616 EAELAKIE
-629 ADEFTH
+629 
-635 GIEAYTREITA
+635 
-646 ELLGCDKLF
+646 
-655 SHKESGCLC
+655 
-664 PKCKQGTMQFFGK
+664 
-677 VVRCSNKECGM
+677 
-688 PVFKQVAGKLLS
+688 
-700 DADITDLLT
+700 
-709 KGKTKTL
+709 
-716 NGFTS
+716 
-721 KQGKPFSAALVF
+721 
-733 DEDFNTKFVFAERKT
+733 
-748 AEKRGNVKRYK
+748 
-759 K
+759 

>member
-1 MQTRAIKAC
+1 MSQKQQT
-10 FKIAECS
+10 
-17 LSYVIFNRHLQPT
+17 
-30 IPRLQVSQ
+30 
-38 NIKRMKTIIAEKPSV
+38 MKTIIAEKPSV

-58 HIVGATKREEGY
+58 HIVGADKREEGY
-70 MHGNGYYVTW
+70 MQGNGYYVTW

-104 PVIPNPF
+104 PVIPDPF
-111 ILVPRQVK
+111 VLVPRQVK
-119 SENGYKPDAGV
+119 TENGYKPDAGV

-143 SDRIIVATDA
+143 SERIIVATDA

-162 YLYEYLGCKKPFD
+162 YLYAYLGCRKPFD
-175 RLWISSLTDAAI
+175 RLWISSLTDTAI
-187 REGLGNLKD
+187 REGLLNLRD
-196 GKEYDTLYHAAKAR
+196 GKEYDNLYHAAKAR

-245 MVCERYWENKRFESK
+245 MVCERYWEHKRFESK
-260 PFWQVHFGVVDADNG
+260 PFWQVHFGVVDADSG

-300 DAGSALITK
+300 DTGSAIITK
-309 VSTKRKVEKAPLLYN
+309 VATKRKVEKAPLLYD
-324 LTTLQKDANSQH
+324 LTTLQKEANTQH

-373 VPNLFKNLENHSEY
+373 LPKLFKNLENHSEY
-387 GEIVGLLPNS
+387 GEKVKLLPGS
-397 ENYSKNSVNAD
+397 EDYSKNSVNAA
-408 KVTDHHALLITDTPA
+408 KVTDHHALLITENAA
-423 IGLYKD
+423 IGLFKD
-429 EKIVYDMVL
+429 EKIVYDMIL
-438 RRMVEAFSADC
+438 CRMIEAFSADC
-449 IKDISSVTAKVENDV
+449 IKDITSVSAQVDHEV
-464 EFCISGSI
+464 EFGISGSI
-472 IRQVG
+472 IRQTG
-477 WRESSLKERNSKQVR
+477 WRALSLKEKNNRQDK
-492 DADTADNEV
+492 DADATDNEV

-507 NWQEEQRIN
+507 NWQEGQHISFSGS
-516 VTGCNI
+516 TI

-546 KDIEDETMRQA
+546 KEIEDDTMRQA
-557 MKDCGIGTP
+557 IKDCGIGTP
-566 ATRAAIIETLLRR
+566 ATRAAIIETLLKR

-601 VKNMAIANVEMTGRW
+601 VKNMAIANVEMTGKW

-629 ADEFTH
+629 ADGFTH
-635 GIEAYTREITA
+635 SIEGYTREITA
-646 ELLGCDKLF
+646 ELLGCDRLF
-655 SHKESGCLC
+655 SHKDSGCQC
-664 PKCKQGTMQFFGK
+664 PKYKQGIMQFFGK

-688 PVFKQVAGKLLS
+688 PVFKQVAGKLLT

-709 KGKTKTL
+709 KGKTRTL

-721 KQGKPFSAALVF
+721 RQGKSFSATIAF
-733 DEDFNTKFVFAERKT
+733 DENFNTKFVFAEHKA
-748 AEKRGNVKRYK
+748 AEKRGNVKRYEK
-759 K
+759 